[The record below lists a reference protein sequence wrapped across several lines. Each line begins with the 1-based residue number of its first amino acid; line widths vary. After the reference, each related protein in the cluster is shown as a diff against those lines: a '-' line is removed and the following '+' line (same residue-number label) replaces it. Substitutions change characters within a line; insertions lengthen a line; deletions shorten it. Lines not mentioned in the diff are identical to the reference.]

1 MRVFK
6 RPLTLHQSDA
16 CTNAQHPRCTC
27 RCGGLLHGVD
37 HMEYM
42 EIEKQ
47 LMERSNGGIT
57 EDQVADIIAF
67 LKGEV

>member
-1 MRVFK
+1 
-6 RPLTLHQSDA
+6 
-16 CTNAQHPRCTC
+16 
-27 RCGGLLHGVD
+27 
-37 HMEYM
+37 MEYM

-67 LKGEV
+67 LRGEV